1 MPSGM
6 RRRDLKGSASNQFV
20 ADDTPGELQAQVR
33 DIINYICAALIYG
46 NQVYENRVI
55 VGLVEGVRESQI
67 SLAEALKQFP

>member
-6 RRRDLKGSASNQFV
+6 RSRDLKGSASNQFV

-46 NQVYENRVI
+46 NQVYEHRVI
-55 VGLVEGVRESQI
+55 VGWWKVFERVRSAWQ
-67 SLAEALKQFP
+67 KR